1 MPVNMGISGRLP
13 DYFQEESQNLNFA
26 RAEAFRVQAPGHFS

>member
-1 MPVNMGISGRLP
+1 MPVNMGISGCLIIFRRNP
-13 DYFQEESQNLNFA
+13 QNLNFA